1 MNMNRSVVLPDRLH
15 LDEETAYSSQLPS
28 RAAPSDSNASSEVPL
43 NGAEAGTVS
52 QVSGR
57 VMAALSPEQFK
68 LRNALLFAHEQQGVR
83 STLVTGT
90 SEGVGTTSIAVALA
104 LGLVMDPNKE
114 VLLIDANVQRPQLHK
129 LFHLKMSEGVTAA
142 SDDGANFLEMAVVV
156 GTPNLHVIPSVGSNR
171 RATFDAR
178 RLVAVMP
185 ALHEA
190 FDFVIVDAPPLEL
203 HPDVLMLSL
212 HLNSVIVVAEAER
225 TRIQEVQ
232 KITKELHR
240 AKANLLGVVLNRQ
253 RDHLPR
259 TIQKLL

>member
-1 MNMNRSVVLPDRLH
+1 
-15 LDEETAYSSQLPS
+15 
-28 RAAPSDSNASSEVPL
+28 
-43 NGAEAGTVS
+43 
-52 QVSGR
+52 
-57 VMAALSPEQFK
+57 
-68 LRNALLFAHEQQGVR
+68 
-83 STLVTGT
+83 
-90 SEGVGTTSIAVALA
+90 
-104 LGLVMDPNKE
+104 
-114 VLLIDANVQRPQLHK
+114 
-129 LFHLKMSEGVTAA
+129 
-142 SDDGANFLEMAVVV
+142 
-156 GTPNLHVIPSVGSNR
+156 
-171 RATFDAR
+171 
-178 RLVAVMP
+178 MP